1 MNSLLITSLCVT
13 QRLTRLIRLAGLL
26 LVLAMP
32 TIAQAVDDGD
42 RLAHQLAD
50 NVANDVAKNVADNLA
65 SCANFEQRRWMA
77 DLDTQ
82 LVSTGYFLRQG
93 DGLIWQTTSPVA
105 DRVQLTPGD
114 PDLPMSLEV
123 MLPVLTGLLAGDWAA
138 LRQHFAID
146 QTGEPDAWQAR
157 MTPLDD
163 AVATRLKS
171 IRVSGGEQ
179 IERLELAFVN
189 DDRVDIQL
197 TPADCAA
204 LDASS
209 AQ

>member
-1 MNSLLITSLCVT
+1 MNSLLITPLCVT
-13 QRLTRLIRLAGLL
+13 QRLTRLAGLL
-26 LVLAMP
+26 LVLAMS
-32 TIAQAVDDGD
+32 TTVQAAEDSA
-42 RLAHQLAD
+42 RLAG
-50 NVANDVAKNVADNLA
+50 NVANNLADNLA
-65 SCANFEQRRWMA
+65 NCANFEQRRWMA

-82 LVSTGYFLRQG
+82 LVSAGYFLRQG
-93 DGLIWQTTSPVA
+93 DGLIWQTTSPVS
-105 DRVQLTPGD
+105 DRVHLSPDD

-123 MLPVLTGLLAGDWAA
+123 MLPVLTGLLAGDWQA
-138 LRQHFAID
+138 LRQHFAIT

-163 AVATRLKS
+163 AVATRLES
-171 IRVSGGEQ
+171 IRVNGGTQ
-179 IERLELAFVN
+179 IEHLELAFVN

-204 LDASS
+204 LEAPP

>member
-1 MNSLLITSLCVT
+1 MRL
-13 QRLTRLIRLAGLL
+13 RLTRLIRLAGLL
-26 LVLAMP
+26 LVLAAS
-32 TIAQAVDDGD
+32 TSAQAVDDVTD
-42 RLAHQLAD
+42 NVANNLAD
-50 NVANDVAKNVADNLA
+50 NVANSLA

-105 DRVQLTPGD
+105 DRVHLTPGD

-123 MLPVLTGLLAGDWAA
+123 MLPVLTGLLAGDWQA

-163 AVATRLKS
+163 AVATRLES
-171 IRVSGGEQ
+171 IRVSGGER

-189 DDRVDIQL
+189 DDRVDIRL

>member
-26 LVLAMP
+26 LVLAAS
-32 TIAQAVDDGD
+32 TSARAADSVTDNV
-42 RLAHQLAD
+42 ANNLAD
-50 NVANDVAKNVADNLA
+50 NVANSLA

-82 LVSTGYFLRQG
+82 LTSTGYFLRQG

-123 MLPVLTGLLAGDWAA
+123 MLPVLTGLLAGDWQA

-146 QTGEPDAWQAR
+146 QSGEPDAWQAR

-163 AVATRLKS
+163 AVATRLES

-204 LDASS
+204 LEAPP